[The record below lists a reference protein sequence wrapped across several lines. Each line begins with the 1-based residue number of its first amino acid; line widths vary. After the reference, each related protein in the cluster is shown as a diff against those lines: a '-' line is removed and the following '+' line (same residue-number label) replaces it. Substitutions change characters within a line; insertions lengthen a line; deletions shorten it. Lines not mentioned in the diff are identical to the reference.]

1 MICYFQITCVFGLY
15 IWCAAADP
23 ADPGVFKSKKY
34 LKIPDHAKH
43 SGQKESKLGGES
55 TPSLHDANAKKVG
68 EKPLDEDV
76 TGQDATSKV
85 STVDTEMKNTSIE
98 RSSCLLL
105 ACSPCAY
112 ICNCSGSS
120 EESSNQQM
128 SEEGMFYCS
137 LCEVEVC
144 RST

>member
-1 MICYFQITCVFGLY
+1 MFFQITLVFSLY

-34 LKIPDHAKH
+34 LKIPDSAKN

-55 TPSLHDANAKKVG
+55 TSSLHDANAIKVG
-68 EKPLDEDV
+68 EKPLDEDM
-76 TGQDATSKV
+76 GKDAASKV
-85 STVDTEMKNTSIE
+85 STVDTEKKNTSQAH
-98 RSSCLLL
+98 SSCLLL
-105 ACSPCAY
+105 ACSPFAY
-112 ICNCSGSS
+112 ICNCAGSS
-120 EESSNQQM
+120 EESSTQQM

>member
-1 MICYFQITCVFGLY
+1 MYFQIVCVFSLY

-23 ADPGVFKSKKY
+23 ADSGVFKSKKY
-34 LKIPDHAKH
+34 LKIQDTAKH
-43 SGQKESKLGGES
+43 SGQKESKVGGNS
-55 TPSLHDANAKKVG
+55 TPSQHDAYDIKAG
-68 EKPLDEDV
+68 DKPLYED
-76 TGQDATSKV
+76 TEGKDATSKV
-85 STVDTEMKNTSIE
+85 STIDTEKNNTSLQ

-112 ICNCSGSS
+112 VCNCSGSS
-120 EESSNQQM
+120 EESSSLQM

-144 RST
+144 KI